1 MIGASGSGG
10 RCMGRGIFAA
20 VAAFALILG
29 GCCAPSQCRQAKT
42 GPMVLDPVL
51 EKIEHYKERNGRY
64 PVVLDDVEKGLG
76 EKVAADLR
84 AACPDC
90 RDFRYKTDSFG
101 FMMEYSFEQNGKNA
115 CRYSTDVMQWVC
127 RGEY

>member
-1 MIGASGSGG
+1 MIGSRGSMPK
-10 RCMGRGIFAA
+10 RMFPPVAA
-20 VAAFALILG
+20 VLAAFLG
-29 GCCAPSQCRQAKT
+29 ACCAPSRCPQAKT

-76 EKVAADLR
+76 EKVVSDLR
-84 AACPDC
+84 NACPDC
-90 RDFRYKTDSFG
+90 RDLRYRTDSFG
-101 FMMEYSFEQNGKNA
+101 FVMEYNFEQNGKNA
-115 CRYSTDVMQWVC
+115 CRYSTDSMQWVC